1 MAIKL
6 LTKKTS
12 SANQDASRG
21 RSTTRTLKD
30 KRSSKEEDCCTES
43 QLSSASTDDGSSIP
57 RSHSPTARTSRY
69 VNEMYHARLQVL
81 LHHDNHQEQQQQQ
94 HASNE
99 YPGVRCHVSSLP
111 YIDRKLGYSGYYT
124 GAMDVISKLPDGE
137 GVLYCRDGRVFD
149 GEWRL
154 GELLLMDTLRMLHSV
169 TRPCGDVSTC
179 SSLTASVTRRRSQEM
194 AATDGKKRK
203 VPKNVYVV
211 TRSFSSV
218 KTFRSNS
225 R

>member
-1 MAIKL
+1 
-6 LTKKTS
+6 
-12 SANQDASRG
+12 
-21 RSTTRTLKD
+21 
-30 KRSSKEEDCCTES
+30 
-43 QLSSASTDDGSSIP
+43 
-57 RSHSPTARTSRY
+57 
-69 VNEMYHARLQVL
+69 
-81 LHHDNHQEQQQQQ
+81 
-94 HASNE
+94 
-99 YPGVRCHVSSLP
+99 
-111 YIDRKLGYSGYYT
+111 
-124 GAMDVISKLPDGE
+124 MDVISKLPDGE

-194 AATDGKKRK
+194 ATDDKKRK

-218 KTFRSNS
+218 KTIRSNS